1 MRVLLAGVLALGAVS
16 LPVNGYAQPD
26 KVAYELQE
34 RCGKRAA
41 EVHALHF
48 PDAGNTSEAFHYVN
62 HYNSRLNKCFL
73 VEGDPTLGKI
83 RIYILTDI
91 NENRAYGTFDPIT
104 CKVDNKNCRTH
115 SLAAQ
120 STVD

>member
-34 RCGKRAA
+34 RCGKGAA

-48 PDAGNTSEAFHYVN
+48 PDAGNTSE
-62 HYNSRLNKCFL
+62 S
-73 VEGDPTLGKI
+73 
-83 RIYILTDI
+83 
-91 NENRAYGTFDPIT
+91 IT
-104 CKVDNKNCRTH
+104 
-115 SLAAQ
+115 
-120 STVD
+120 